1 VEPNFSEGTQKK
13 IFFQLC
19 CKKLLY
25 EVFHFA
31 YDARESCG
39 GFNSDYKT
47 EKISQ
52 IGRGGDPQLK
62 F

>member
-1 VEPNFSEGTQKK
+1 VEPNFSEGTPKK
-13 IFFQLC
+13 KFQLC
-19 CKKLLY
+19 FKKVLY

-39 GFNSDYKT
+39 GFNSDFKT